1 MLKNHIKNKLNVMS
15 GSRSNEQIK
24 VISASLENE
33 LSKGSVS
40 FMITSP
46 QPSSDTAVIS
56 AKVAAAM
63 AHQDKK
69 VLLVDGNVR
78 MPLLHETFE
87 VSNSTGLVDTL
98 IWTDP
103 EKMVKNEKET
113 NIQGLFLLP
122 AGANI
127 EYPGEV
133 FKISKV
139 NKLISYWKEIYDVI
153 IFAAPA
159 AIPYSE
165 PYVLAAGCD
174 GVIIV
179 VQKNSTKTE
188 ELHKAK
194 ESLERSNNRI
204 LGVIYQTK

>member
-69 VLLVDGNVR
+69 ILLVDGNVR

-98 IWTDP
+98 IWNGP

-113 NIQGLFLLP
+113 NIKGLFLLP
-122 AGANI
+122 AGR
-127 EYPGEV
+127 
-133 FKISKV
+133 
-139 NKLISYWKEIYDVI
+139 
-153 IFAAPA
+153 
-159 AIPYSE
+159 
-165 PYVLAAGCD
+165 
-174 GVIIV
+174 
-179 VQKNSTKTE
+179 T
-188 ELHKAK
+188 
-194 ESLERSNNRI
+194 
-204 LGVIYQTK
+204 